1 MATVVITLTI
11 MPESPSTNLKKL
23 ETEATKLITEFGG
36 KVGKVEIK
44 PIAFGLSSL
53 NLIFIMDEAKGS
65 TESLEKDIAGL
76 KGISSAEVTDV
87 RRAIG

>member
-11 MPESPSTNLKKL
+11 MPESPNTDLSKL
-23 ETEATKLITEFGG
+23 EVEATKLISEFGG
-36 KVGKVEIK
+36 KVGKVDIK
-44 PIAFGLSSL
+44 PIAFGLRSL

-65 TESLEKDIAGL
+65 TESLEKDIAEL
-76 KGISSAEVTDV
+76 KGVSSAEVTDV